1 MLLWAAIICIG
12 ILTYLLRLSFIVL
25 FARANVPAF
34 VQRFLRF
41 VPITALT
48 AIIVPEFISR
58 GSAIDIS
65 FLNPRLL
72 AGIVAI
78 LVAWRT
84 KNVLLTILL
93 GMVALWILQLFL

>member
-1 MLLWAAIICIG
+1 MILWAAIVCIG

-25 FARANVPAF
+25 FANANVPTV

-58 GSAIDIS
+58 GATIDIS
-65 FLNPRLL
+65 IFNPRLL

-84 KNVLLTILL
+84 KNILLTILA
-93 GMVALWILQLFL
+93 GMVALWLLQIFL